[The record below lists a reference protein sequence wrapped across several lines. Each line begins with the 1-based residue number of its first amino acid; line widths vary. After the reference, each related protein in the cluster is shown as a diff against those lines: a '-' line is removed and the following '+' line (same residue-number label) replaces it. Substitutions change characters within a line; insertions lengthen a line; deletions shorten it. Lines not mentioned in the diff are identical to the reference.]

1 MWNLLSSFL
10 KSLAFIQ
17 LLSSVS
23 ASQSSQFPSC
33 LSHCLRSHI
42 HCQHSHILSFFLIVP
57 RIHFIRWTEVCKSS
71 AQHIWREQCH
81 GLNPLG
87 QWIYTELLYCPWG
100 VRTSFPT
107 MAHLKHCCLK
117 WSLLKGLF
125 TGMYSYEVILPS
137 MATMSVSIHSLN

>member
-1 MWNLLSSFL
+1 MWNLLISFL

-23 ASQSSQFPSC
+23 ASRSSQFPSC
-33 LSHCLRSHI
+33 LSHCLHSHI

-57 RIHFIRWTEVCKSS
+57 CIHFIRWTAVRKSS
-71 AQHIWREQCH
+71 AQHIWREQCC

-87 QWIYTELLYCPWG
+87 QWMYTELPYCPWG
-100 VRTSFPT
+100 VRTSSPT

-117 WSLLKGLF
+117 WSLKGLF
-125 TGMYSYEVILPS
+125 TGMYSYEVIFLR
-137 MATMSVSIHSLN
+137 MATMSVSVHSLN